1 MKKRMLLAAFVVL
14 GTAALTAQERDQDR
28 IQDQDRTK
36 LVMVDGEM
44 LELRDRAQL
53 RLKEKQTL
61 ADGTVINTN
70 GTYQTRDGA
79 QLRLKNGECL
89 DGDGIK
95 YRNEYQY
102 RYKVNQEN
110 KGLAQNQV
118 EERNQNRLHYM
129 LVDGEMY
136 QIENQFQN
144 RLQTQ
149 FNLADGG
156 TVNPD
161 GTYQTKERK
170 QLKLQDGEC
179 LNLDGQKFQNLHQQR
194 KMMVQKNMQANKK
207 MMKKTGVKKPVIQKK
222 KGKKSTR

>member
-1 MKKRMLLAAFVVL
+1 MKKIMFLAAFVVL
-14 GTAALTAQERDQDR
+14 GTALLTAQERDRDR

-36 LVMVDGEM
+36 LVMVNGEM

-53 RLKEKQTL
+53 RLKDKQTL
-61 ADGTVINTN
+61 EDGTIVHPD
-70 GTYQTRDGA
+70 GTYVAQDG
-79 QLRLKNGECL
+79 QRLRLKNGECL

-102 RYKVNQEN
+102 RYKVNQES

-118 EERNQNRLHYM
+118 EERNRNRLQYM

-149 FNLADGG
+149 INLADGG
-156 TVNPD
+156 SINPD
-161 GTYQTKERK
+161 GTYQTRGRK

-194 KMMVQKNMQANKK
+194 KMMVQKNMRANKK
-207 MMKKTGVKKPVIQKK
+207 MMKKTGVKKPVIQKR

>member
-1 MKKRMLLAAFVVL
+1 M
-14 GTAALTAQERDQDR
+14 LTAQERDRDR

-36 LVMVDGEM
+36 LVMVNGEM
-44 LELRDRAQL
+44 LELRDRAQN
-53 RLKEKQTL
+53 RLSEQQTL
-61 ADGTVINTN
+61 TDGTVVYPD
-70 GTYQTRDGA
+70 GTYQTKDGKR
-79 QLRLKNGECL
+79 LRLQDGECL

-118 EERNQNRLHYM
+118 EARNQNRLQYM

-149 FNLADGG
+149 MNLADGG

-161 GTYQTKERK
+161 GTYQTRDRK

-179 LNLDGQKFQNLHQQR
+179 LNLDGEKFKNLHQQR

-207 MMKKTGVKKPVIQKK
+207 MMKKTGVKKPIVQKK

>member
-1 MKKRMLLAAFVVL
+1 MAAFVVL
-14 GTAALTAQERDQDR
+14 GTSVLAAQERDQDR

-36 LVMVDGEM
+36 LVMVNGEM
-44 LELRDRAQL
+44 LELRDRAEN
-53 RLKEKQTL
+53 RLMEKQTL
-61 ADGTVINTN
+61 ADGTVIHPD
-70 GTYQTRDGA
+70 GTYQTRGGER
-79 QLRLKNGECL
+79 LRLQDGECL

-144 RLQTQ
+144 RLQSQ
-149 FNLADGG
+149 INLADGG
-156 TVNPD
+156 SVNPD
-161 GTYQTKERK
+161 GTYQTRERK
-170 QLKLQDGEC
+170 QLKLQDGE
-179 LNLDGQKFQNLHQQR
+179 
-194 KMMVQKNMQANKK
+194 
-207 MMKKTGVKKPVIQKK
+207 
-222 KGKKSTR
+222 

>member
-1 MKKRMLLAAFVVL
+1 MKKIMLLAAFVVL
-14 GTAALTAQERDQDR
+14 GATMLTAQERDQDR

-36 LVMVDGEM
+36 LVMVNGEM
-44 LELRDRAQL
+44 LELQDRAQL

-61 ADGTVINTN
+61 ADGTIVHPD
-70 GTYQTRDGA
+70 GTYQIRNGER
-79 QLRLKNGECL
+79 LRLQEGECL

-110 KGLAQNQV
+110 KGLVQNQI

-136 QIENQFQN
+136 RIENQFQN
-144 RLQTQ
+144 RLQSQ

-161 GTYQTKERK
+161 GTYQTRERK

-179 LNLDGQKFQNLHQQR
+179 LNLDGQKFQNLHQHR
-194 KMMVQKNMQANKK
+194 KMMVQKNIQANKK
-207 MMKKTGVKKPVIQKK
+207 MMKKTGVKKPVIAKK